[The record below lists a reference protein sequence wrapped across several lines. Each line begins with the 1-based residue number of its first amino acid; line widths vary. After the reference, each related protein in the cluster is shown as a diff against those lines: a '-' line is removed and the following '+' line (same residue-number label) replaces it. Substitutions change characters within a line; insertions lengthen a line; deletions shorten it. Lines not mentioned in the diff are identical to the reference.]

1 MKIRKILAIVEENTK
16 YFDLLYWKERRQ
28 NPDSPDLN
36 NWTARK
42 RRQFQK
48 IWFGEEN
55 GKEC

>member
-42 RRQFQK
+42 RRQFQQ